1 MLSEYLKILRIKEKL
16 TQKDVADKLGIATNS
31 YTKKENGINPFNVDE
46 LKEIKKIFNIG
57 DLEFVQIFFN

>member
-16 TQKDVADKLGIATNS
+16 TQKDVADKLEIAANS
-31 YTKKENGINPFNVDE
+31 YTKKENGVNPFTVDE